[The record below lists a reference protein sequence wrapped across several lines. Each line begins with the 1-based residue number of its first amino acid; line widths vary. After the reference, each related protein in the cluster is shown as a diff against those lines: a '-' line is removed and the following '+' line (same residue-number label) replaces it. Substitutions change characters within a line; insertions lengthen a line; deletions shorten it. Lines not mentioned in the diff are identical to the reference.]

1 MWFLI
6 IFGVLFIAYLI
17 FMQRT
22 KKLRETIFEL
32 QQEEKNIPIKK
43 PNPVKIYSRGHVTNE
58 VKSLYYKPDSGY
70 LAIGGLVPDDK
81 KLFKMCVFDYNK
93 KKDIGYITD
102 KRLFK
107 TLEKHPKHLCFISA
121 YEHEYYNS
129 DRENYHGEKYDT
141 YSVNVLT
148 YVRITNEES
157 HKIQE
162 FSDKKNYKTK
172 RQLNA
177 YLREVGLFKASK

>member
-70 LAIGGLVPDDK
+70 LAIGGLVPHDK

-93 KKDIGYITD
+93 KERYWI
-102 KRLFK
+102 
-107 TLEKHPKHLCFISA
+107 C
-121 YEHEYYNS
+121 N
-129 DRENYHGEKYDT
+129 
-141 YSVNVLT
+141 
-148 YVRITNEES
+148 
-157 HKIQE
+157 
-162 FSDKKNYKTK
+162 
-172 RQLNA
+172 
-177 YLREVGLFKASK
+177 